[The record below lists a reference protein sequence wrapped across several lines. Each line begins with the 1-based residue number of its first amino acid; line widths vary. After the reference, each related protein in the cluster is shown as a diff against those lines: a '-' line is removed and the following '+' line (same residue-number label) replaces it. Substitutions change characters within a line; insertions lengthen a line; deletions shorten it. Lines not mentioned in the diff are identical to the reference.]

1 MTIPRYLG
9 MSAYWKEW
17 PPVHQ
22 LVAAWMGHKG
32 SHKDKE
38 ASLEEFIAAAQHLGD
53 NSGPR

>member
-1 MTIPRYLG
+1 
-9 MSAYWKEW
+9 
-17 PPVHQ
+17 VHQ